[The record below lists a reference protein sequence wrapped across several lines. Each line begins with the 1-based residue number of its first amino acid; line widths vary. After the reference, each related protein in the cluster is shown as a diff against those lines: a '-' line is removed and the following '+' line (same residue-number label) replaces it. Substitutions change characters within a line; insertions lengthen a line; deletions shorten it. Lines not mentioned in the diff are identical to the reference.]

1 MKNQQKSHEFSFVR
15 RLRAVNTTLQ
25 ILFSIGLALAINYLA
40 ANYYKRYDITSA
52 AKYSLAAESKAY
64 IQELTE
70 EVHII
75 ITLPNDS
82 DIPEIARIQSDL
94 RKLTREYQANARR
107 KGKAYINVEFVDI
120 HRQRGRA
127 RELINRYGIEKEN
140 VLFVA
145 SADKVIEIELPE
157 LYNATEGKPSGFRG
171 EQAITSAIL
180 EVTNEKAPKLY
191 FLSGHGEMRID
202 SVDPLRG
209 LSQMGNFLR
218 ERSYICES
226 LDLTLSDGIPEDAD
240 LVIIA
245 APQASLLPEEVDIL
259 RRYLRDRNGR
269 LIIFLDPGRLH
280 GMDDLF
286 YDWGVMVEDLAVID
300 IDPKYRTQSGDLIIR
315 HFSKHPISN
324 LLLEYAGSAYFGQP
338 RPIRIDPLAKE
349 DPRLRVDYLIGTSK
363 QSWAE
368 RDFRTQAPLQY
379 DADRD
384 IPGPISIATASMRS
398 ARTELGISIPGG
410 RVVTFGNSDF
420 IANNRFKTYGNY
432 TLFINAVNW
441 SLNRSKLLNI
451 STRPLESYEII
462 MSQSA
467 LQNMLATF
475 AVLPGVIALVGLSI
489 YLIRRR

>member
-1 MKNQQKSHEFSFVR
+1 M
-15 RLRAVNTTLQ
+15 Q

-40 ANYYKRYDITSA
+40 ANYYKRFDITSG

-64 IQELTE
+64 IQELAE

-107 KGKAYINVEFVDI
+107 NGKGYINVEFVDI

-145 SADKVIEIELPE
+145 SADRVIEIELPE
-157 LYNATEGKPSGFRG
+157 LYNATDGTPSGFRG

-191 FLSGHGEMRID
+191 FLSGHGEMRLD

-218 ERSYICES
+218 ERNYICDS
-226 LDLTLSDGIPEDAD
+226 LDLNLSDGIPEDAN

-245 APQASLLPEEVDIL
+245 APTSLLPEEVDIL

-269 LIIFLDPGRLH
+269 LIIF
-280 GMDDLF
+280 
-286 YDWGVMVEDLAVID
+286 
-300 IDPKYRTQSGDLIIR
+300 
-315 HFSKHPISN
+315 
-324 LLLEYAGSAYFGQP
+324 
-338 RPIRIDPLAKE
+338 
-349 DPRLRVDYLIGTSK
+349 
-363 QSWAE
+363 
-368 RDFRTQAPLQY
+368 
-379 DADRD
+379 
-384 IPGPISIATASMRS
+384 
-398 ARTELGISIPGG
+398 
-410 RVVTFGNSDF
+410 
-420 IANNRFKTYGNY
+420 
-432 TLFINAVNW
+432 
-441 SLNRSKLLNI
+441 
-451 STRPLESYEII
+451 
-462 MSQSA
+462 
-467 LQNMLATF
+467 
-475 AVLPGVIALVGLSI
+475 
-489 YLIRRR
+489 